1 MSQESSPRLQV
12 NGRSKAHTAALALL
26 LSFAGC
32 SERSEPERLPGL
44 AIDPGS
50 VTVSGISSG
59 GYMAAQFHVAY
70 SDLVGGAGVLA
81 AGPYYCAE
89 NSLRLALGRCMKDGE
104 GIPTDRLLE
113 ITSHLALRGEI
124 DPIAGLAD
132 DRVWIFHGADDE
144 VVATPV
150 VDALQAYYE
159 ALVRPENVLR
169 VERSATGHTFP
180 TVGKGRACGLTE
192 SPFLGNC
199 GFDAARALLEQLYGP
214 LQSAGGNDLFRDL
227 REFDQRPYS
236 EAAASRAFAE
246 HGWLFVPEDC
256 GPGARAHCRLHVVFH
271 GCKQGVTEIGRE
283 FVESAGYLE
292 VAAANSIVLLF
303 PQVAPS
309 YQPLN
314 PNGCWDWWGYEGEDY
329 ALQRGAQMAV
339 LRLMIA
345 DLLGEQR

>member
-1 MSQESSPRLQV
+1 MSHESGLRRRGS
-12 NGRSKAHTAALALL
+12 AHAAALAVLL
-26 LSFAGC
+26 AITGC
-32 SERSEPERLPGL
+32 SDRAGPDRLPEL

-50 VTVSGISSG
+50 VTVSGISAG
-59 GYMAAQFHVAY
+59 GYMAVQLHVAY
-70 SDLVGGAGVLA
+70 SELIGGAGVLA

-89 NSLRLALGRCMKDGE
+89 DSLRLALGRCMKDGE
-104 GIPTDRLLE
+104 QIPTDRLVE

-132 DRVWIFHGADDE
+132 DRVWIFHGADDR

-199 GFDAARALLEQLYGP
+199 DFDAARALLEQLYGP
-214 LQSAGGNDLFRDL
+214 LQAAGGTDPARDL

-236 EAAASRAFAE
+236 EVAASRAFAE
-246 HGWLFVPEDC
+246 QGWLFVPEDC
-256 GPGARAHCRLHVVFH
+256 RAGAAAHCRLHVVMH
-271 GCKQGVTEIGRE
+271 GCKQGATEIGRE

-292 VAAANSIVLLF
+292 VAAVNSIVLLF
-303 PQVAPS
+303 PQLAPS

-329 ALQRGAQMAV
+329 ALKRGAQMAA